1 MRLHAS
7 REIAASPSSIFAA
20 FADEARLA
28 RWWGPNGFTSTF
40 QSFALEPGRIS
51 TFVMHG
57 PDGRDYMDQSS
68 VLDRAPTRKL
78 VLDHVCG
85 PRYRLTV
92 KLASTTDGGT
102 TVGWNQEFENPAV
115 GRRLAPLLPSANE
128 EVLTR
133 LGTEVTGI

>member
-7 REIAASPSSIFAA
+7 REIEASPSSIFAA
-20 FADEARLA
+20 FEDEARLA

-40 QSFALEPGRIS
+40 QSFALEPGRIW

-57 PDGRDYMDQSS
+57 PDGRDYKNQIA
-68 VLDRAPTRKL
+68 VLEVAPNSKI
-78 VLDHVCG
+78 VLHHVSG
-85 PRYRLTV
+85 PRYLLTV
-92 KLASTTDGGT
+92 TLESTSDGGT
-102 TVGWNQEFENPAV
+102 TVGWNQEFENLAV
-115 GRRLAPLLPSANE
+115 GRRLAPLLTSANE

>member
-20 FADEARLA
+20 FADEARLV

-40 QSFALEPGRIS
+40 QSFALEPGRIW

-57 PDGRDYMDQSS
+57 PDDRDYKNQIS
-68 VLDRAPTRKL
+68 VLEVAPNSKI
-78 VLDHVCG
+78 VLHHVSG
-85 PRYRLTV
+85 PRYLLTV
-92 KLASTTDGGT
+92 TLESTSDGGT

-115 GRRLAPLLPSANE
+115 GRRLAPLLTSANE